1 MKTKENIEISA
12 KDLETV
18 NSIKMGLDEG
28 LSYKLVRSMLMYRIE
43 QPNFSKRGKRLDRL
57 YNTYIKEYEDNL
69 NEIKKP
75 TCPLLVGKDK

>member
-1 MKTKENIEISA
+1 MNTEENIEISA

-28 LSYKLVRSMLMYRIE
+28 LSYKLVRRMLMYGINH
-43 QPNFSKRGKRLDRL
+43 PNLSKRGKRLDRL

-69 NEIKKP
+69 NEIKN
-75 TCPLLVGKDK
+75 PLVRFLEA